1 MPHETITV
9 TADGPACIIH
19 LNRPDRRNAV
29 SLQMMAELVDVART
43 AESDPAVRSVIITG
57 GDKFFSSGADLTEA
71 VEVTGVEG
79 CRDYFRNWHALTR
92 TLEDLGK
99 PVIAAIEGYC
109 FTGGLELAL
118 ACDLRVAGEGASFAI
133 TSSRIGTVAG
143 AGGTQRLP
151 RVVGTANAMDM
162 LLSAEPIDT
171 AEAHR
176 IGLIN
181 RRTVKGGA
189 LDEALGMA
197 AVHAERAPLSLG
209 LVKKAVYRGMQ
220 VDLDTGLDLELAI
233 VTTAY
238 GTDDKQEGITAFL
251 EKRAPKFTGR

>member
-29 SLQMMAELVDVART
+29 SLQMMAELSEATRT
-43 AESDPAVRSVIITG
+43 AEADGDIRSVIITG
-57 GDKFFSSGADLTEA
+57 GDTFFSSGADLTEA

-79 CRDYFRNWHALTR
+79 CRDYFRNWHSLTR
-92 TLEDLGK
+92 CLENLGK

-118 ACDLRVAGEGASFAI
+118 ACDLRVAGEGSSFAI

-151 RVVGTANAMDM
+151 RVVGTANALEM
-162 LLSAEPIDT
+162 LFSAEPIDT

-181 RRTVKGGA
+181 RRTAKGGA
-189 LDEALGMA
+189 LDEALGREGARA
-197 AVHAERAPLSLG
+197 A
-209 LVKKAVYRGMQ
+209 
-220 VDLDTGLDLELAI
+220 
-233 VTTAY
+233 
-238 GTDDKQEGITAFL
+238 
-251 EKRAPKFTGR
+251 

>member
-29 SLQMMAELVDVART
+29 SLQMMAELSEATRT
-43 AESDPAVRSVIITG
+43 AEADGDIRSVIITG
-57 GDKFFSSGADLTEA
+57 GDTFFSSGADLTEA

-79 CRDYFRNWHALTR
+79 CRDYFRNWHSLTR
-92 TLEDLGK
+92 CLENLGK

-118 ACDLRVAGEGASFAI
+118 ACDLRVAGEGSSFAI

-151 RVVGTANAMDM
+151 RLVGVQAALPLILQGESFKAEQAFSMGVVQELAPSSETVDKAKAWVKDM
-162 LLSAEPIDT
+162 L
-171 AEAHR
+171 
-176 IGLIN
+176 
-181 RRTVKGGA
+181 
-189 LDEALGMA
+189 
-197 AVHAERAPLSLG
+197 
-209 LVKKAVYRGMQ
+209 
-220 VDLDTGLDLELAI
+220 
-233 VTTAY
+233 VTTCRDSQNPTF
-238 GTDDKQEGITAFL
+238 GSNSESGV
-251 EKRAPKFTGR
+251 GRILSNCLTQI